1 MKIPNYESP
10 EFMEFIRKIPIVEF
24 HSFSKVTN
32 VQCTDYSCCKK
43 DFPVRLLFGIHFEN
57 QLL

>member
-24 HSFSKVTN
+24 HSFSTKLQTYS
-32 VQCTDYSCCKK
+32 VQTTATVKK
-43 DFPVRLLFGIHFEN
+43 TSP
-57 QLL
+57 